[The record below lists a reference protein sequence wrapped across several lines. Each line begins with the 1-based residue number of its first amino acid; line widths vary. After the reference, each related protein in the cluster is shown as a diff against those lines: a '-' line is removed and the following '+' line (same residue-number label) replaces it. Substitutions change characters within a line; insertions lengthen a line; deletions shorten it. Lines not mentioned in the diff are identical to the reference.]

1 MSKLFSSKASN
12 GAINFSLLLLRVGFG
27 ALLLWNHG
35 LSKLKGFSGMK
46 DTFPDPLHIGH
57 AISLGLAV
65 FAEVFCAGLVV
76 IGLLTRLATVPVI
89 VTMGVAL
96 FMIHGHQSLKE
107 QESAI
112 LYLVPFLVILFSG
125 PGKFSLD
132 NAIGK

>member
-12 GAINFSLLLLRVGFG
+12 GAINFSLLLLRIGFG
-27 ALLLWNHG
+27 GLLLWNHG
-35 LSKLKGFSGMK
+35 LGKLKGFSAMK
-46 DTFPDPLHIGH
+46 DSFPDPLHIGH
-57 AISLGLAV
+57 PISMGLAV

-76 IGLLTRLATVPVI
+76 IGLATRLATVPVI

-96 FMIHGHQSLKE
+96 FLIHGHQGLKE

-112 LYLVPFLVILFSG
+112 LYLVPFLVILFAG
-125 PGKFSLD
+125 PGKVSLD